1 MTAYEH
7 KHNRA
12 NGEDNRDGSDDN
24 RSWNHGLEGP
34 GGEASIRTARRRSIR
49 NLLATELFASGVPMI
64 TAGDELGRS
73 QGGNNNTYCQDNDMS
88 WIDWD
93 LEPWQADL
101 LATTRF
107 LAGLRSSNP
116 VLGQRS
122 FFTGRRA
129 HLDGVT
135 DLQWFSADGQPM
147 SNRTWDDGDNRT
159 LTMLLDGTHVG
170 GQSLLI
176 ILHGAAACPRG
187 RSGHTE
193 PLHSPCRRGTRH
205 PHRGIGSGLQPGG
218 VTTAVAMTGVAMYAA
233 VTTDVLVRRWR
244 P

>member
-1 MTAYEH
+1 
-7 KHNRA
+7 
-12 NGEDNRDGSDDN
+12 
-24 RSWNHGLEGP
+24 
-34 GGEASIRTARRRSIR
+34 
-49 NLLATELFASGVPMI
+49 
-64 TAGDELGRS
+64 
-73 QGGNNNTYCQDNDMS
+73 MS

-147 SNRTWDDGDNRT
+147 SNRTWDDADNRT

-176 ILHGAAACPRG
+176 IFHGGAADAEVTLPAQGDGAAYRLVWDSVWEQPPAPG
-187 RSGHTE
+187 GGQAT
-193 PLHSPCRRGTRH
+193 PSPCIAPAEEG
-205 PHRGIGSGLQPGG
+205 P
-218 VTTAVAMTGVAMYAA
+218 VTLTAASVRVYG
-233 VTTDVLVRRWR
+233 LVR
-244 P
+244 